1 MRTPHSP
8 LSSLTTYR
16 YHNKPVKANGKRVVG
31 PDAEATNGFLHGIN
45 GTLRVPYL
53 DLKSLYHSKPDL
65 SALGYV
71 TLLLDQQKVNTSLQ
85 EPSTTLLAFG
95 VKAFENLYKQDPV
108 LYSYLIQ
115 SYREEAQE
123 DLRSI
128 VQCHILPNNL
138 LYSDDIKEGSQL
150 LRNALGEEVNITK
163 VQVHSFSFYRIMFN
177 QVNGLSDAGH
187 RHFR

>member
-1 MRTPHSP
+1 M
-8 LSSLTTYR
+8 
-16 YHNKPVKANGKRVVG
+16 KANGKRVVG
-31 PDAEATNGFLHGIN
+31 PAADIEATNGFLHGLN

-65 SALGYV
+65 SAVGYV

-95 VKAFENLYKQDPV
+95 VKAFENFYKQDPV

-115 SYREEAQE
+115 SYREEVQE

-163 VQVHSFSFYRIMFN
+163 VQAHSFSFYCESYQTILN
-177 QVNGLSDAGH
+177 QVNDLPDAGH
-187 RHFR
+187 RRFQ